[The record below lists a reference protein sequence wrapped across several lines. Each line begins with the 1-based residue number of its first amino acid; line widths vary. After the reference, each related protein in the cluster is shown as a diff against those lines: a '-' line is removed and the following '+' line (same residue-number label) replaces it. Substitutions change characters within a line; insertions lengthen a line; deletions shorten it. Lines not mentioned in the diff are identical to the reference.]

1 MQRQSTAKTTSRVA
15 DRRLEQRFIGAINGC
30 YTLADRRLIR
40 GTGVEVFACRTQ
52 SISPFAAALTAP
64 VLGEVGDGLTAR
76 LDGLGI
82 VRGEIE
88 RHLDDGF
95 VFTLVASE
103 DQRNKIAKRLTALRR
118 RSVVDVQDKR
128 SFERHRP
135 IDPRSVITLPDG
147 TAMRCFVINLSRSGA
162 ALSADIAPE
171 IGTSL
176 VVGKLACTV
185 VRPLDVGFV
194 VKFDAVADA
203 SELELLV
210 TGFDVRGDALAA
222 Q

>member
-1 MQRQSTAKTTSRVA
+1 MKRKSTAETITPVI
-15 DRRLEQRFIGAINGC
+15 DRRMEQRFIGAINGC
-30 YTLADRRLIR
+30 YTLADRRLDR

-64 VLGEVGDGLTAR
+64 VIGGVGQGLTAR

-82 VRGEIE
+82 MRGWIE
-88 RHLDDGF
+88 RHIEDGF
-95 VFTLVASE
+95 VFTLVASD
-103 DQRNKIAKRLTALRR
+103 DQRTKLAKRLASLRR

-128 SFERHRP
+128 GFERYKP
-135 IDPRSVITLPDG
+135 IDPRSVITLADG
-147 TAMRCFVINLSRSGA
+147 TVMRCFVIDLSRSGA
-162 ALSADIAPE
+162 ALSADFAPE
-171 IGTSL
+171 IGSHL
-176 VVGKLACTV
+176 VVGKLACMV

-194 VKFDAVADA
+194 VKFDALADA

-210 TGFDVRGDALAA
+210 TGYDMRGNVVAA

>member
-1 MQRQSTAKTTSRVA
+1 MQRQQSAKPIARVA

-30 YTLADRRLIR
+30 YTLSDRRLVR
-40 GTGVEVFACRTQ
+40 GMGVEVFACRTQ

-64 VLGEVGDGLTAR
+64 VLGGVGEGLTAR

-82 VRGEIE
+82 MRGEIE
-88 RHLDDGF
+88 RHLEDGF

-103 DQRNKIAKRLTALRR
+103 DQRNKLAKRLSSLRR
-118 RSVVDVQDKR
+118 RSVVDVEDKR
-128 SFERHRP
+128 GFVRHKP
-135 IDPRSVITLPDG
+135 IDPRSVITLSDG

-171 IGTSL
+171 IGTAL

-194 VKFDAVADA
+194 VKFDAVQDNE
-203 SELELLV
+203 ELELLV
-210 TGFDVRGDALAA
+210 TGFDLHEEPLAV